1 MTNEKQ
7 MECRY
12 LTPNI
17 QKLRVKVLEVIGLV
31 IPDEKNEYVCAL
43 NSISQPKD
51 TYKHSD
57 YQTVAKWR
65 ERTVAHTIEYLKLNC
80 PTCYFTSEHL
90 RLFTTYLFG
99 ILLRS
104 RYPDKYL
111 TEALSK
117 YPNSNLTDNG
127 QYAYFIIHHLLHPD
141 CIDNPREYQ
150 KMVISQND
158 MSVFFCLFLDVSKCF
173 EGSTT
178 YKLTEIQ
185 RSKVEALISQT
196 DISLRESFRRLVR
209 IFFPEN

>member
-17 QKLRVKVLEVIGLV
+17 PKLRVKVLKVIELV

-43 NSISQPKD
+43 NSISQHED

-57 YQTVAKWR
+57 YQAVAKWR

-141 CIDNPREYQ
+141 CIDNPREHQ
-150 KMVISQND
+150 KIVISQND
-158 MSVFFCLFLDVSKCF
+158 MSVFFAYF
-173 EGSTT
+173 
-178 YKLTEIQ
+178 
-185 RSKVEALISQT
+185 
-196 DISLRESFRRLVR
+196 
-209 IFFPEN
+209 

>member
-7 MECRY
+7 MECQY

-17 QKLRVKVLEVIGLV
+17 LKLRVKVLKVIELV

-43 NSISQPKD
+43 NSISRPED

-57 YQTVAKWR
+57 YQIVAKWR

-141 CIDNPREYQ
+141 CIDNPREHQ

-173 EGSTT
+173 DGSTT

-196 DISLRESFRRLVR
+196 DISLRESFKRLVK

>member
-17 QKLRVKVLEVIGLV
+17 PKLRVKVLEVIELV

-99 ILLRS
+99 ILLPIIIL
-104 RYPDKYL
+104 YINFYL
-111 TEALSK
+111 DI
-117 YPNSNLTDNG
+117 LTNTLPMHSPSTLIQILPTMDNMLISLFIT
-127 QYAYFIIHHLLHPD
+127 YFTLIVLIIHVSTKKWSYRKMICLFFFAYF
-141 CIDNPREYQ
+141 
-150 KMVISQND
+150 
-158 MSVFFCLFLDVSKCF
+158 
-173 EGSTT
+173 
-178 YKLTEIQ
+178 
-185 RSKVEALISQT
+185 
-196 DISLRESFRRLVR
+196 
-209 IFFPEN
+209 